1 VPIAPPNHVFSL
13 PCEQIDAHPVKS
25 VSSINNIFDDVM
37 SITLQ
42 ACVLDRCLNMASQR
56 VLVSGST
63 GLIGKALLKQLSPS
77 HNFVSL
83 VRSAPDGERVTAETA
98 VQWRPDNP
106 TQPLANE
113 SDLEFLEGCTAAV
126 HLAGANLSSHRW
138 TAAYKKTI
146 RDSRIDS
153 SRALVS
159 ILSRLQTPPKVLV
172 CASAIGIYGDRG
184 DEVLTEDSTHGSGFL
199 PEVCEA
205 WEASPDAAKGLGIRV
220 VHLRFG
226 VVLAPDGGAM
236 AQLLPLFKSALGGRL
251 GDGRQWM
258 SWVTLTDV
266 VRAIAFA
273 ISNEQAAGPFNVV
286 TPNPISNGEFTRAL
300 AGEVHRPA
308 PWVVPA
314 FALKLAFGQMAE
326 DTLLSSSR
334 VLPARLQALGFNFL
348 EPSIGPALHA
358 MLYK

>member
-1 VPIAPPNHVFSL
+1 
-13 PCEQIDAHPVKS
+13 
-25 VSSINNIFDDVM
+25 M
-37 SITLQ
+37 
-42 ACVLDRCLNMASQR
+42 
-56 VLVSGST
+56 
-63 GLIGKALLKQLSPS
+63 
-77 HNFVSL
+77 
-83 VRSAPDGERVTAETA
+83 
-98 VQWRPDNP
+98 QWRPDNP
-106 TQPLANE
+106 AKPLADDA
-113 SDLEFLEGCTAAV
+113 DLVHIEDCAAAV

-153 SRALVS
+153 SRTLVS
-159 ILSRLQTPPKVLV
+159 ILSRLQAPPKVLV

-205 WEASPDAAKGLGIRV
+205 WEAAPDAAKALGMRV

-236 AQLLPLFKSALGGRL
+236 GQLLPLFKSAMGGRL

-273 ISNEQAAGPFNVV
+273 INNDQAAGPLNVV
-286 TPNPISNGEFTRAL
+286 APNPVSNAEFTRAL
-300 AGEVHRPA
+300 AAEVHRPA

-334 VLPARLQALGFNFL
+334 VLPARLQTLGFNFL
-348 EPSIGPALHA
+348 EPSIGPALHTL
-358 MLYK
+358 LYE